1 MLRRNGPVV
10 KSVESVL
17 RPEESLWWER
27 FVKEVGLSGDSERVR
42 ELWMEKL
49 VSRQSE
55 KMRYYSFV
63 TKCHGR
69 ISYDRLMAHQMTVSN
84 IRSCHAPFQAA
95 ATMLLPGEV
104 RPQPGCLPVTSSPPD
119 SALTR

>member
-63 TKCHGR
+63 TK
-69 ISYDRLMAHQMTVSN
+69 
-84 IRSCHAPFQAA
+84 
-95 ATMLLPGEV
+95 
-104 RPQPGCLPVTSSPPD
+104 
-119 SALTR
+119 